1 MVDNVVVGLEHA
13 IGEPVIAHELPDV
26 FNRVEFRR
34 ARRQW
39 QDGNV
44 ARHDQ
49 ILRQMPASLIHNE
62 DSMRI
67 VGNMAVDFG
76 QVLVHGIGVAPRHDE
91 GCGFSAL
98 GADSAEDV
106 CGAGALVVWSRR
118 PRSTFRPAA
127 RDLVLL
133 PDPGFVLEPDF
144 DHSAFGGTLGDFRY
158 RGGEVFLNVS
168 AASASCA

>member
-26 FNRVEFRR
+26 FNGIEFRR

-39 QDGNV
+39 QDRHV

-62 DSMRI
+62 NSMSI
-67 VGNMAVDFG
+67 FGNMAGDFG

-91 GCGFSAL
+91 GGGFSVP
-98 GADSAEDV
+98 GADRAEDV
-106 CGAGALVVWSRR
+106 CGTGALVVWSRR
-118 PRSTFRPAA
+118 SRSTLGPATC
-127 RDLVLL
+127 DLVLL
-133 PDPGFVLEPDF
+133 PDPGFVLWDGSPPPRRI
-144 DHSAFGGTLGDFRY
+144 SSPSQQGGMT
-158 RGGEVFLNVS
+158 
-168 AASASCA
+168 

>member
-1 MVDNVVVGLEHA
+1 MVDNVVVGFEHT
-13 IGEPVIAHELPDV
+13 IREPVIAHELPEV
-26 FNRVEFRR
+26 FYRIEFGR

-49 ILRQMPASLIHNE
+49 VLRQMPASLIHDE

-67 VGNMAVDFG
+67 VVNMSGDFG

-91 GCGFSAL
+91 GCGFSVP
-98 GADSAEDV
+98 GADRAEDV
-106 CGAGALVVWSRR
+106 CRASALVVWSRR
-118 PRSTFRPAA
+118 SRSTLGPAA
-127 RDLVLL
+127 CDLVLL

-144 DHSAFGGTLGDFRY
+144 DHSAFGGSPGDFRHC
-158 RGGEVFLNVS
+158 GGEVFLNVS